1 MSLASSLI
9 PVPPGRTP
17 ARRASVDLGQLR
29 REVRDFLAGARAR
42 GVFTPVVDCWLRGFD
57 LGFSRELA
65 ARGWLGVTWPERYGG
80 RDWPNAAR
88 FVITEELL
96 RFGAPITA
104 HWMGDRQ
111 IGPSLLRHGSDQLK
125 DEFLGQIAAAEVT
138 FCICLSE
145 PDAGSDLASLTTRA
159 DRVPG
164 GWLVNG
170 TKIWTSHAQHASHGY
185 LLARTSRED
194 RRHQGLTEFI
204 IDMDWPGITVTP
216 ITDMSGAR
224 HFNEVAF
231 RDLLIPD
238 GRVLGTAGA
247 GWRQVTEQL
256 SFERGGP
263 ERVLTAYPLLE
274 HLVTAAD
281 GRPLLHA
288 ELGTA
293 LARLRTLRR
302 MALALTDAL
311 DRGEAP
317 VQQAAALKIVGTEF
331 EQDLV
336 DLAARVLDVEADP
349 TGGGVVGLLASAITA
364 SPGFTIRGGATAVLL
379 SILAREPAVSGAS
392 HDERTPSR

>member
-1 MSLASSLI
+1 MTAAST
-9 PVPPGRTP
+9 TP
-17 ARRASVDLGQLR
+17 APSTAPAGYAPVDLGQLR
-29 REVRDFLAGARAR
+29 REVRDFLSWARAT
-42 GVFTPVVDCWLRGFD
+42 GVFTSRVDCWLRGFD
-57 LGFSRELA
+57 PGFSRELG
-65 ARGWLGVTWPERYGG
+65 ARGWLGVTWPLRYGG
-80 RDWPNAAR
+80 RNWPGAAR

-125 DEFLGQIAAAEVT
+125 DEFLPRIAVSEAT
-138 FCICLSE
+138 FCICMSE

-159 DRVPG
+159 DPVPG

-170 TKIWTSHAQHASHGY
+170 AKVWTSHAQHASHGY

-216 ITDMSGAR
+216 IADMSGAR
-224 HFNEVAF
+224 HFNEVTF
-231 RDLLIPD
+231 QDLFIPD

-247 GWRQVTEQL
+247 GWGQVTEQL

-274 HLVTAAD
+274 HMVAAAG
-281 GRPLLHA
+281 GRPDLHA

-293 LARLRTLRR
+293 FARLRTLRR

-317 VQQAAALKIVGTEF
+317 VQQAAALKIAGTEF
-331 EQDLV
+331 EQHVV
-336 DLAARVLDVEADP
+336 DLAARMLDIEADP
-349 TGGGVVGLLASAITA
+349 SDGGVAGLLASAITA

-379 SILAREPAVSGAS
+379 SILAKEAP
-392 HDERTPSR
+392 

>member
-1 MSLASSLI
+1 MTAASPMSA
-9 PVPPGRTP
+9 PPTRP
-17 ARRASVDLGQLR
+17 AERAAVDLGQLR
-29 REVRDFLAGARAR
+29 REVQDFLTDARAS
-42 GVFTPVVDCWLRGFD
+42 GVFAPAVDCWLRGFD

-65 ARGWLGVTWPERYGG
+65 ARGWLGVTWPQRYGG
-80 RDWPNAAR
+80 RNWPSAAR

-125 DEFLGQIAAAEVT
+125 DEFLPRIAASEVT
-138 FCICLSE
+138 FCICMSE

-159 DRVPG
+159 DPVPG

-170 TKIWTSHAQHASHGY
+170 AKVWTSHAQHASHGY

-204 IDMDWPGITVTP
+204 IDMDWPGVTVTP
-216 ITDMSGAR
+216 IADMSGAR
-224 HFNEVAF
+224 HFNEVTF
-231 RDLLIPD
+231 LDLFIPG
-238 GRVLGTAGA
+238 GRVLGTAGE

-274 HLVTAAD
+274 HLAAAAD
-281 GRPLLHA
+281 GRPHLHA

-293 LARLRTLRR
+293 FARLRTLRR

-331 EQDLV
+331 EQHVV
-336 DLAARVLDVEADP
+336 DLAARVLDIEADP
-349 TGGGVVGLLASAITA
+349 SDGGIAGLLASAITA

-379 SILAREPAVSGAS
+379 SILAREPA
-392 HDERTPSR
+392 

>member
-1 MSLASSLI
+1 MTAASL
-9 PVPPGRTP
+9 TP
-17 ARRASVDLGQLR
+17 APPMAPAPRAPVDLGLLR
-29 REVRDFLAGARAR
+29 REVRDFLADARAR
-42 GVFTPVVDCWLRGFD
+42 GAFTPAVDCWLRGFD

-65 ARGWLGVTWPERYGG
+65 ARGWLGVSWPQRYGG
-80 RDWPNAAR
+80 RNWPSAAR

-125 DEFLGQIAAAEVT
+125 DEFLTRIAASEVT
-138 FCICLSE
+138 FCICMSE
-145 PDAGSDLASLTTRA
+145 PGAGSDLASLTTRA
-159 DRVPG
+159 DQVPG

-170 TKIWTSHAQHASHGY
+170 AKIWTSHAQHASHGY
-185 LLARTSRED
+185 LLARTSREG
-194 RRHQGLTEFI
+194 RRHEGLTEFI

-216 ITDMSGAR
+216 IADMSGAR

-231 RDLLIPD
+231 HDLFIPA

-274 HLVTAAD
+274 HLVAAAD
-281 GRPLLHA
+281 GRPELHA
-288 ELGTA
+288 DLGRA
-293 LARLRTLRR
+293 FARLRTLRR

-317 VQQAAALKIVGTEF
+317 VRQAAALKIVGTEF
-331 EQDLV
+331 EQHLV
-336 DLAARVLDVEADP
+336 DLAARALDVEADP
-349 TGGGVVGLLASAITA
+349 SGGGVAGLLASAITA

-379 SILAREPAVSGAS
+379 SILAR
-392 HDERTPSR
+392 DPS